1 MSIRSKLLIS
11 FLFLTLLLLTHF
23 IIGYYFTQRE
33 HDLVKEMANE
43 HNISHQLSQLAISAQ
58 KIRRYEKEYFIYLQ
72 NTPKRRKYFKDFS
85 DARNEI
91 NNILSSLKNTY
102 SKLGK
107 KLDLNRLAAWKIST
121 LSYTAGFEK
130 INEEVMNGIITDVAE
145 ANGAIKESKNKFRSV
160 LSGSMDAIDESFRS
174 SKNKAKLIQD
184 FGATSSLISSS
195 IALISVFIG
204 LVMAFQVPAS
214 IIRPLKELSEV
225 ANSISKGNLNEKV
238 DIVGSPE
245 IVDLSKSIER
255 LQTATLGL
263 LKRVQITK
271 REGTTKTKD

>member
-43 HNISHQLSQLAISAQ
+43 HNISHQLSQLAILAQ

-91 NNILSSLKNTY
+91 NNILSGLKNTY

-145 ANGAIKESKNKFRSV
+145 ANGAIKESKNNFRSV

-245 IVDLSKSIER
+245 IVDLSKSIQR

-263 LKRVQITK
+263 LKRVQISR